1 MWVPLLH
8 FELQAL
14 TRIKIKKEQ
23 AENDY
28 QNLVCCI
35 MMDQMIE
42 LQDAVDFVTDMLESR
57 VNEYINLKASLPS
70 FKGEVDSEL
79 ARYLTGIGNIIQ
91 GGIAWS
97 YLTSRMFITL
107 SELFSPF
114 PNSKYTFR
122 VFFVSK
128 SRWAWEERDAHR
140 IEKDGHPLWLARF
153 INFRVIIGSHHS
165 SDGG

>member
-1 MWVPLLH
+1 
-8 FELQAL
+8 
-14 TRIKIKKEQ
+14 
-23 AENDY
+23 
-28 QNLVCCI
+28 
-35 MMDQMIE
+35 MIE

-128 SRWAWEERDAHR
+128 SRWA
-140 IEKDGHPLWLARF
+140 
-153 INFRVIIGSHHS
+153 
-165 SDGG
+165 